1 MSAKKVMDT
10 ASVGGLAL
18 AFFSLIVSMILEF
31 GHLNPDFGSAFLQL
45 SALLIIFG
53 GTFGAVMASVSME
66 DVIKIPTLMKIA
78 FYGEHHDPKELIA
91 TVVKLAELA
100 RREGVL
106 SLESRMEELQ
116 HTYPFLALGFRHVV
130 DGQTP
135 EKLKEILA
143 DELFAM
149 EERHNTGVALFTAL
163 GGYAPTMGIIGTV
176 CGLISALSL
185 AGHGGGD
192 PSHVVAAIATA
203 FIATFYGIASANLCF
218 LPIGAKLQL
227 RSQHEVFMKLVQ
239 AHAVL
244 SIQNGDNPRTL
255 GAELRVFFRK
265 EQVGEE
271 GE

>member
-1 MSAKKVMDT
+1 MAAKKVLDT
-10 ASVGGLAL
+10 ATAGGLGL
-18 AFFSLIVSMILEF
+18 AFFSTITSMILEF
-31 GHLNPDFGSAFLQL
+31 GHLNPDLGSAFLQM

-53 GTFGAVMASVSME
+53 GTFGAVMASVAMA
-66 DVIKIPTLMKIA
+66 DVVKIPTLFKIA
-78 FYGEHHDPKELIA
+78 FYGEDHDPRELIA

-116 HTYPFLALGFRHVV
+116 HHYPFLALGFRHVV

-143 DELFAM
+143 NELYAM
-149 EERHNTGVALFTAL
+149 EERHNTGIALFTAL

-176 CGLISALSL
+176 SGLISALAL

-203 FIATFYGIASANLCF
+203 FIATFYGIATANLCF
-218 LPIGAKLQL
+218 LPIGAKLQV
-227 RSQHEVFMKLVQ
+227 RSHHEVFMKLVQ

-265 EQVGEE
+265 EEVGEE
-271 GE
+271 GD

>member
-1 MSAKKVMDT
+1 MAGKKSLDT
-10 ASVGGLAL
+10 ATVGGFAL
-18 AFFSLIVSMILEF
+18 GVGSVLGAMVLEF
-31 GHLNPDFGSAFLQL
+31 NHLNPDLGTAFLQL

-53 GTFGAVMASVSME
+53 GTFGVGMMSVSMKE
-66 DVIKIPTLMKIA
+66 MAKIPTLVKIA
-78 FYGEHHDPKELIA
+78 LFSEEHDPKELIN

-106 SLESRMEELQ
+106 SLENRMEEIQ

-143 DELFAM
+143 DELYAM

-176 CGLISALSL
+176 MGLIAALAL
-185 AGHGGGD
+185 AGEAGSD
-192 PSHVVAAIATA
+192 PSAVVKAIATA
-203 FIATFYGIASANLCF
+203 FIACFYGISSANIVF
-218 LPIGAKLQL
+218 LPIAGKLQM
-227 RSQHEVFMKLVQ
+227 RTQEEVFLKLVQ

-265 EQVGEE
+265 EEVGEE
-271 GE
+271 E